1 MVRINL
7 VGESNMQTCSRCNT
21 LAPDSALTCP
31 NCQANLK
38 EFSTTAVALRKFQD
52 NPRVNAIHLA
62 TSEEACPVCQVLQGT
77 YPKDKVPALPVEG
90 CSHPQGCRCF
100 YQPLLEEIYP

>member
-1 MVRINL
+1 VEL
-7 VGESNMQTCSRCNT
+7 SQYSV
-21 LAPDSALTCP
+21 
-31 NCQANLK
+31 
-38 EFSTTAVALRKFQD
+38 TAVSLKKLVE

-62 TSEEACPVCQVLQGT
+62 TSDDACPACQAIQGT
-77 YPKDKVPALPVEG
+77 YAKNEAPILPVEG